1 MNKEIILT
9 LLHNK
14 EFTALKSIL
23 EIANPADLALLFEEF
38 SEKELVL
45 LFRLL
50 SKDKAAETFAYM
62 ESDLQRVLIE
72 GFTDKEL
79 RDVMEELYV
88 DDTVDLIKEMPA
100 NVVTRILQNS
110 DQQTRD
116 SINKILDYPKD
127 SAGSV
132 MTTEYVNLGKDL
144 TVKEALNR
152 IRKVGVDKE
161 TIYTCYVT
169 EHRKLIGIVS
179 VKDMLLSNY
188 ENTIDEIMETNII
201 FVDTHEDRETVVN
214 MFDKYDFLALPVVDQ
229 EQYLVGIVTIDDA
242 MDVLQAEATED
253 ITKMAAVVPSEDSYF
268 NTSVFQH
275 AKNRIMWL
283 LLLMLSATLTG
294 SIITEYENAF
304 AAIPLLVSF
313 IPMLMDTG
321 GNCGAQTSTMIIRGI
336 ALNEIHFTDFFKAL
350 FKEFRIAL
358 IVSIILSAV
367 NGLRIFLMYHDVLLA
382 LTVSLSLIVTV
393 ILSKS
398 IGCVLP
404 LIAKKFKVDPAIM
417 AAPLITTLVDT
428 CSVLVYFNIAMRI
441 FNL

>member
-358 IVSIILSAV
+358 IVSVILSAV
-367 NGLRIFLMYHDVLLA
+367 NGLRIFLMYHDLLLA

>member
-72 GFTDKEL
+72 GFSDKEL

-132 MTTEYVNLGKDL
+132 MTTEYVNLTKDL

-358 IVSIILSAV
+358 IVSVILSAV

>member
-72 GFTDKEL
+72 GFSDKEL

-358 IVSIILSAV
+358 IVSVILSAV

>member
-72 GFTDKEL
+72 GFSDKEL

-358 IVSIILSAV
+358 IVSVILSAV
-367 NGLRIFLMYHDVLLA
+367 NGLRIFLMYHDLLLA

>member
-9 LLHNK
+9 LLINK
-14 EFTALKSIL
+14 EFTAIKSIF

-50 SKDKAAETFAYM
+50 TKDKAAETFAYM
-62 ESDLQRVLIE
+62 DSELQRILIE
-72 GFTDKEL
+72 AFTEKEL

-88 DDTVDLIKEMPA
+88 DDTVDIIKEMPA
-100 NVVTRILQNS
+100 NVVTRILQIS
-110 DQQTRD
+110 DPKTRE
-116 SINKILDYPKD
+116 SINTILDYPND
-127 SAGSV
+127 SAGSL
-132 MTTEYVNLGKDL
+132 MTTEYVNLRKDL
-144 TVKEALNR
+144 TVKEALDR

-179 VKDMLLSNY
+179 VKDMLLSDLNQ
-188 ENTIDEIMETNII
+188 TIDEIMETNVI
-201 FVDTHEDRETVVN
+201 FLNTHEDRETVVK
-214 MFDKYDFLALPVVDQ
+214 MFDKYDFLAIPVVDQ

-242 MDVLQAEATED
+242 MDVLQEETTED
-253 ITKMAAVVPSEDSYF
+253 ITKMAAVVPSEESYF
-268 NTSVFQH
+268 NTSVLKH
-275 AKNRIMWL
+275 AKNRILWL

-294 SIITEYENAF
+294 AIITEYENAF
-304 AAIPLLVSF
+304 ATIPLLVSF

-321 GNCGAQTSTMIIRGI
+321 GNCGAQTSTMIIRGL
-336 ALNEIHFTDFFKAL
+336 ALDEIHFSDFFKAL

-358 IVSIILSAV
+358 ILSVILSAV
-367 NGLRIFLMYHDVLLA
+367 NGLRILLMYHDPLLA
-382 LTVSLSLIVTV
+382 LTISLSLIGTV
-393 ILSKS
+393 ILSKC
-398 IGCVLP
+398 IGCMLP
-404 LIAKKFKVDPAIM
+404 MIAKKCKVDPAIM

-441 FNL
+441 FKL

>member
-100 NVVTRILQNS
+100 NVETRILQNS

-358 IVSIILSAV
+358 IVSVILSAV

>member
-9 LLHNK
+9 LLINK
-14 EFTALKSIL
+14 EFTAIKSIF

-50 SKDKAAETFAYM
+50 TKDKAAETFAYM
-62 ESDLQRVLIE
+62 DSELQRILIE
-72 GFTDKEL
+72 AFTEKEL

-88 DDTVDLIKEMPA
+88 DDTVDIIKEMPA
-100 NVVTRILQNS
+100 NVVTRILQIS
-110 DQQTRD
+110 DPKTRE
-116 SINKILDYPKD
+116 SINTILDYPND
-127 SAGSV
+127 SAGSL
-132 MTTEYVNLGKDL
+132 MTTEYVNLRKDL
-144 TVKEALNR
+144 TVKEALDR

-179 VKDMLLSNY
+179 VKDMLLSDLNQ
-188 ENTIDEIMETNII
+188 TIDEIMETNVI
-201 FVDTHEDRETVVN
+201 FLNTHEDRETVVK
-214 MFDKYDFLALPVVDQ
+214 MFDKYDFLAIPVVDQ

-242 MDVLQAEATED
+242 MDVLQEETTED
-253 ITKMAAVVPSEDSYF
+253 ITKMAAVVPSEESYF
-268 NTSVFQH
+268 NTSVLKH
-275 AKNRIMWL
+275 AKNRILWL

-294 SIITEYENAF
+294 AIITEYENAF
-304 AAIPLLVSF
+304 ATIPLLVSF

-321 GNCGAQTSTMIIRGI
+321 GNCGAQTSTMIIRGL
-336 ALNEIHFTDFFKAL
+336 ALDEIHFSDFFKAL

-358 IVSIILSAV
+358 IVSVILSAV
-367 NGLRIFLMYHDVLLA
+367 NGLRILLMYHDPLLA
-382 LTVSLSLIVTV
+382 LTISLSLIGTV
-393 ILSKS
+393 ILSKC
-398 IGCVLP
+398 IGCMLP
-404 LIAKKFKVDPAIM
+404 MIAKKCKVDPAIM

-441 FNL
+441 FKL

>member
-358 IVSIILSAV
+358 IVSVILSAV

>member
-132 MTTEYVNLGKDL
+132 MTTEYVNLTKDL

-358 IVSIILSAV
+358 IVSVILSAV
-367 NGLRIFLMYHDVLLA
+367 NGLRIFLMYHDLLLA

>member
-23 EIANPADLALLFEEF
+23 EIANPADMALLFEEF

-50 SKDKAAETFAYM
+50 TKDKAAETFAYM

-132 MTTEYVNLGKDL
+132 MTTEYVNLTKDL

-336 ALNEIHFTDFFKAL
+336 ALDEIHFTDFFKAL

-358 IVSIILSAV
+358 IVSVILSAV

>member
-358 IVSIILSAV
+358 IVSVILSAV

-428 CSVLVYFNIAMRI
+428 CSVVVYFNIAMRI

>member
-72 GFTDKEL
+72 GFSDKEL

-132 MTTEYVNLGKDL
+132 MTTEYVNLTKDL

-358 IVSIILSAV
+358 IVSVILSAV
-367 NGLRIFLMYHDVLLA
+367 NGLRIFLMYHDLLLA

>member
-144 TVKEALNR
+144 TVKDALNR

-358 IVSIILSAV
+358 IVSVILSAV

>member
-14 EFTALKSIL
+14 EFTAIKSIL
-23 EIANPADLALLFEEF
+23 EIANPADLALFFEEF

-50 SKDKAAETFAYM
+50 TKDKAAETFAYM

-201 FVDTHEDRETVVN
+201 FVGTHEDRETVVT

-253 ITKMAAVVPSEDSYF
+253 ITKMAAVVPSEESYF

-294 SIITEYENAF
+294 SVITKYENAF
-304 AAIPLLVSF
+304 VTIPLLVSF

-358 IVSIILSAV
+358 IVSVILSAV
-367 NGLRIFLMYHDVLLA
+367 NGFRIFIMYHDVLLA

-393 ILSKS
+393 ILSKT
-398 IGCVLP
+398 IGCILP
-404 LIAKKFKVDPAIM
+404 LIAKKVKVDPAIM

>member
-72 GFTDKEL
+72 GFSDKEL

-275 AKNRIMWL
+275 SKNRIMWL

-358 IVSIILSAV
+358 IVSVILSAV

>member
-9 LLHNK
+9 LLINK
-14 EFTALKSIL
+14 EFTAIKSIF

-50 SKDKAAETFAYM
+50 TKDKAAETFAYM
-62 ESDLQRVLIE
+62 DSELQRILIE
-72 GFTDKEL
+72 AFTEKEL

-88 DDTVDLIKEMPA
+88 DDTVDIIKEMPA
-100 NVVTRILQNS
+100 NVVTRILQIS
-110 DQQTRD
+110 DPKTREC
-116 SINKILDYPKD
+116 INTILDYPND
-127 SAGSV
+127 SAGSL
-132 MTTEYVNLGKDL
+132 MTTEYVNLRKDL
-144 TVKEALNR
+144 TVKEALDR

-179 VKDMLLSNY
+179 VKDMLLSDLNQ
-188 ENTIDEIMETNII
+188 TIDEIMETNVI
-201 FVDTHEDRETVVN
+201 FLNTHEDRETVVK
-214 MFDKYDFLALPVVDQ
+214 MFDKYDFLAIPVVDQ

-242 MDVLQAEATED
+242 MDVLQEETTED
-253 ITKMAAVVPSEDSYF
+253 ITKMAAVVPSEESYF
-268 NTSVFQH
+268 NTSVLKH
-275 AKNRIMWL
+275 AKNRILWL

-294 SIITEYENAF
+294 AIITEYENAF
-304 AAIPLLVSF
+304 ATIPLLVSF

-321 GNCGAQTSTMIIRGI
+321 GNCGAQTSTMIIRGL
-336 ALNEIHFTDFFKAL
+336 ALDEIHFSDFFKAL

-358 IVSIILSAV
+358 IVSVILSAV
-367 NGLRIFLMYHDVLLA
+367 NGLRILLMYHDPLLA
-382 LTVSLSLIVTV
+382 LTISLSLIGTV
-393 ILSKS
+393 ILSKC
-398 IGCVLP
+398 IGCMLP
-404 LIAKKFKVDPAIM
+404 MIAKKCKVDPAIM

-441 FNL
+441 FKL

>member
-132 MTTEYVNLGKDL
+132 MTTEYVNLTKDL

-358 IVSIILSAV
+358 IVSVILSAV

>member
-9 LLHNK
+9 LLINK
-14 EFTALKSIL
+14 EFTAIKSIF

-50 SKDKAAETFAYM
+50 TKDKAAETFAYM
-62 ESDLQRVLIE
+62 DSELQRILIE
-72 GFTDKEL
+72 AFTEKEL

-88 DDTVDLIKEMPA
+88 DDTVDIIKEMPA
-100 NVVTRILQNS
+100 NVVTRILQIS
-110 DQQTRD
+110 DPKTRE
-116 SINKILDYPKD
+116 SINTILDYPND
-127 SAGSV
+127 SAGSL
-132 MTTEYVNLGKDL
+132 MTTEYVNLRKDL
-144 TVKEALNR
+144 TVREALDR

-179 VKDMLLSNY
+179 VKDMLLSDLNQ
-188 ENTIDEIMETNII
+188 TIDEIMETNVI
-201 FVDTHEDRETVVN
+201 FLNTHEDRETVVK
-214 MFDKYDFLALPVVDQ
+214 MFDKYDFLAIPVVDQ

-242 MDVLQAEATED
+242 MDVLQEETTED
-253 ITKMAAVVPSEDSYF
+253 ITKMAAVVPSEESYF
-268 NTSVFQH
+268 NTSVLKH
-275 AKNRIMWL
+275 AKNRILWL

-294 SIITEYENAF
+294 AIITEYENAF
-304 AAIPLLVSF
+304 ATIPLLVSF

-321 GNCGAQTSTMIIRGI
+321 GNCGAQTSTMIIRGL
-336 ALNEIHFTDFFKAL
+336 ALDEIHFSDFFKAL

-358 IVSIILSAV
+358 IVSVILSAV
-367 NGLRIFLMYHDVLLA
+367 NGLRILLMYHDPLLA
-382 LTVSLSLIVTV
+382 LTISLSLIGTV
-393 ILSKS
+393 ILSKC
-398 IGCVLP
+398 IGCMLP
-404 LIAKKFKVDPAIM
+404 MIAKKCKVDPAIM

-441 FNL
+441 FKL

>member
-358 IVSIILSAV
+358 IVSVILSAV

-404 LIAKKFKVDPAIM
+404 LMAKKFKVDPAIM